1 MVLLIARRWDMAEK
15 KITIPESGFEL
26 PACEFDTKKLMPRL
40 AETIRGEVAAVPPVV
55 ERIMTFVGEMGC
67 ATGQEFE
74 IRLAI
79 SEALANAVE
88 HGCEYDPCKLVQ
100 ICVECDP
107 ARGML
112 IVVRDPGQGFDPSQV
127 PSPIEGEQ
135 LFRAGGRGIFL
146 INQLMDEV
154 HYRHGGTE
162 IRMIKRDAVPGGM
175 RDVKSEE

>member
-1 MVLLIARRWDMAEK
+1 MAEK
-15 KITIPESGFEL
+15 IDDPPSATPV
-26 PACEFDTKKLMPRL
+26 CEFASDSLMPRL
-40 AETIRGEVAAVPPVV
+40 SETIRGEVSAVPPLV
-55 ERIMTFVGEMGC
+55 ERIMTFVSDMGC
-67 ATGQEFE
+67 AAGQEFE

-88 HGCEYDPCKLVQ
+88 HGCENDPSKEVL

-112 IVVRDPGQGFDPSQV
+112 IVVRDPGQGFDPRLV
-127 PSPIEGEQ
+127 PSPLEGEQ

-154 HYRHGGTE
+154 HYHHGGTE
-162 IRMIKRDAVPGGM
+162 IRMIKRDAVPGGAV
-175 RDVKSEE
+175 RSEE

>member
-1 MVLLIARRWDMAEK
+1 MAEK
-15 KITIPESGFEL
+15 TETVPGGTPER
-26 PACEFDTKKLMPRL
+26 PACEFDADGLMPRL
-40 AETIRGEVAAVPPVV
+40 TETIRGEVAAVPPLV
-55 ERIMTFVGEMGC
+55 ERIMTFVDDMGC
-67 ATGQEFE
+67 AAGQEFE

-88 HGCEYDPCKLVQ
+88 HGCENDPTKEVQ

-112 IVVRDPGQGFDPSQV
+112 IVVRDPGRGFDPSQV
-127 PSPIEGEQ
+127 PSPLEGEQ

-154 HYRHGGTE
+154 HYRRGGTE
-162 IRMIKRDAVPGGM
+162 IRMLKRDAGHGG
-175 RDVKSEE
+175 RGSES

>member
-1 MVLLIARRWDMAEK
+1 MAEMSDDP
-15 KITIPESGFEL
+15 TSATPV
-26 PACEFDTKKLMPRL
+26 CEFASDSLMHRL
-40 AETIRGEVAAVPPVV
+40 SETIRGEVSAVPPLV
-55 ERIMTFVGEMGC
+55 ERIMTFVGDLGC
-67 ATGQEFE
+67 AAGQEFE

-88 HGCEYDPCKLVQ
+88 HGCENDASKEVL

-112 IVVRDPGQGFDPSQV
+112 IVVRDPGQGFDPAQL
-127 PSPIEGEQ
+127 PSPLEGER
-135 LFRAGGRGIFL
+135 LFSDGGRGIFL

-162 IRMIKRDAVPGGM
+162 IRMIKRDAGPKGAET
-175 RDVKSEE
+175 S

>member
-1 MVLLIARRWDMAEK
+1 
-15 KITIPESGFEL
+15 
-26 PACEFDTKKLMPRL
+26 
-40 AETIRGEVAAVPPVV
+40 
-55 ERIMTFVGEMGC
+55 MTFVGEMGC

-88 HGCEYDPCKLVQ
+88 HGCENDPSKEVL

-107 ARGML
+107 TRGML

-146 INQLMDEV
+146 INELMDEV
-154 HYRHGGTE
+154 HYHRGGTE
-162 IRMIKRDAVPGGM
+162 IHMIKRDAGPRGG
-175 RDVKSEE
+175 SEE